1 MAMVWLGETDDLSRE
16 RAGGKAYGINR
27 MLRLGLPVPPAFT
40 LTTDECGRFHDGG
53 ELLRDDVVSALKK
66 GIARIEEATGR
77 RFGDSERPLLVS
89 VRSGAAQSMPG
100 MMDTVLN
107 LGMTDAVQEAL
118 AEQSGNPAYAADT
131 ARRFQEQYEKIVGS
145 PPPPSPI
152 AQLHGAVSAVFS
164 SWFCDRAVAYRAHHA
179 LDSGG
184 GTSVTV
190 QAMVFGNLDDDSGT
204 GVLFT
209 RNPLSGDPAPYGE
222 WLPRGQ
228 GEDVVSGRFNALPLK
243 ALEEQHPEVHAEL
256 MRAAATLERVGRD
269 VQDIEYTVE
278 SGRLYLLQTRA
289 AKRSPNAA
297 VRIAVTLHDEGVLSE
312 DEAVSIV
319 TPAQITALM
328 KPHIDPVARASAH
341 LLARGEPACP
351 GVASGRVVTEVE
363 EAEDLHD
370 EGVDVV
376 LVRPTTDPDDVS
388 GMIVA
393 SAIVTEIGGATSHA
407 AVVSRE
413 LNTACVVGCGEG
425 TIDRLLGH
433 EITVDGTTGE
443 IFDGVLPVS
452 PVGEDSMP
460 ELARLGQWIRKRA
473 PYADGPLPAVLAA
486 LQATA
491 QLTGAPTRLDEPPV
505 LATA

>member
-1 MAMVWLGETDDLSRE
+1 
-16 RAGGKAYGINR
+16 
-27 MLRLGLPVPPAFT
+27 
-40 LTTDECGRFHDGG
+40 
-53 ELLRDDVVSALKK
+53 
-66 GIARIEEATGR
+66 
-77 RFGDSERPLLVS
+77 
-89 VRSGAAQSMPG
+89 
-100 MMDTVLN
+100 
-107 LGMTDAVQEAL
+107 
-118 AEQSGNPAYAADT
+118 
-131 ARRFQEQYEKIVGS
+131 
-145 PPPPSPI
+145 
-152 AQLHGAVSAVFS
+152 
-164 SWFCDRAVAYRAHHA
+164 VAYRAHHDV
-179 LDSGG
+179 DSGG
-184 GTSVTV
+184 GTAVTV

-204 GVLFT
+204 GVLFS

-243 ALEEQHPEVHAEL
+243 ALEAQHPQVHTEL
-256 MRAAATLERVGRD
+256 LGAAATLERVGRD

-312 DEAVSIV
+312 DEAVAIV

-370 EGVDVV
+370 EGTDVV

-393 SAIVTEIGGATSHA
+393 SAIITEIGGATSHA

-413 LNTACVVGCGEG
+413 LNTPCVVGCGEG
-425 TIDRLLGH
+425 TLDRLVGH
-433 EITVDGTTGE
+433 ELTVDGTTGE

-460 ELARLGQWIRKRA
+460 ELARLGSWIRSRA

-486 LQATA
+486 LQTTA
-491 QLTGAPTRLDEPPV
+491 ELTGAPTRRDEPPV